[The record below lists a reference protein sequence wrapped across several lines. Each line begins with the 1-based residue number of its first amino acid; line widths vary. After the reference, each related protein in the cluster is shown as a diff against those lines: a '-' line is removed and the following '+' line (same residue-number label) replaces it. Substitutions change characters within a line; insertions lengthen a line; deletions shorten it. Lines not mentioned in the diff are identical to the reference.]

1 MNVSFNF
8 IIQATRVL
16 NNNDYNED
24 ELKMIYDYLM
34 SLDNETLKDYYNTC
48 SIISYENDLEL
59 YIEIV
64 DTMIKIFEG
73 REEYEKCHILKYK
86 KEESIIIM
94 KTKSI

>member
-59 YIEIV
+59 YLEIV

-73 REEYEKCHILKYK
+73 REEYEKCHILKSK